1 MERVSDF
8 ETSQKYVT
16 SKRTGQLG
24 MSLISIIKTT
34 AGIIEFK
41 KKSLNELMDKSK
53 SELKNI
59 DNQNENQ
66 DTKEK
71 TKKLEAFFSFLKKYK
86 GPFLL
91 YLLSLTTV
99 LSNTGTIIL
108 TVIILHRVWC

>member
-1 MERVSDF
+1 M
-8 ETSQKYVT
+8 T

-34 AGIIEFK
+34 VGIIEFK
-41 KKSLNELMDKSK
+41 KKSLTELINKSK

-59 DNQNENQ
+59 DNQNEDQ

-71 TKKLEAFFSFLKKYK
+71 TKKLDAIFSFLKKYK

-99 LSNTGTIIL
+99 LFNTGTIIL
-108 TVIILHRVWC
+108 TVIILHEVWC